1 MRKDISEYMKQI
13 QKDGLKPVYSEVA
26 RMFNCDYRT
35 VKGYYEHPE
44 KEIQRAKKPS
54 KLDSYKQ
61 IIDDK
66 LDIKCSYYSIYK
78 FIEKHGYTG
87 KYSILADYCHNRKE
101 EEIKKATIRF
111 ETNPGLQAQVDWKE
125 EMTLH
130 TRNGESV
137 TFNIFLTLLGY
148 SRKKYIELTL
158 DRAQDTLMSAMV
170 RSFEYFGGVPKEILF
185 DNMKTVVDQS
195 KTEYSKAV
203 INERFYQFSKD
214 IGFEVWACRP
224 YRPQTKGKVEALART
239 MERLRPY
246 DYEFDTIDELDEIIR
261 DFLEDLNNEVSKAT
275 NQIPN
280 VMAEK
285 EKEYLHFLPAKETID
300 TYLTIPPKRKVSKE
314 SMVVYNKRKYS
325 LPTNYIGKTVQI
337 KEEKP
342 YLYILFNGII
352 VATHEISKKT
362 INYQK
367 DHMVEILK
375 SDAMKR
381 RTDEEIEEVA
391 RRNLEIYDSLGG

>member
-1 MRKDISEYMKQI
+1 MRKDIFEYMKQL
-13 QKDGLKPVYSEVA
+13 QKEGIKPKYSEIA
-26 RMFNCDYRT
+26 RMYNCDYRT
-35 VKGYYEHPE
+35 VKGYYENTE
-44 KEIQRAKKPS
+44 KEKERKQKPS

-61 IIDDK
+61 TIDDK
-66 LDIKCSYYSIYK
+66 MDRKCSYYSIYK
-78 FIEKHGYTG
+78 FIEKQGYEG
-87 KYSILADYCHNRKE
+87 KYTILADYCRKRKDE
-101 EEIKKATIRF
+101 ETKKATIRF

-130 TRNGESV
+130 TKSGDSI

-158 DRAQDTLMSAMV
+158 DRAQDTLMSAMI

-195 KTEYSKAV
+195 KTEYSKPV

-214 IGFEVWACRP
+214 MGFEVWACRA

-246 DYEFDTIDELDEIIR
+246 DYEFEDIDELDEIIKG
-261 DFLEDLNNEVSKAT
+261 FLEDLNNEVSKAT
-275 NQIPN
+275 NQVPN
-280 VMAEK
+280 LMAEK
-285 EKEYLHFLPAKETID
+285 EKEYLHYLPNKETLD
-300 TYLTIPPKRKVSKE
+300 TYLKIPPQRKVSKE

-325 LPTNYIGKTVQI
+325 LPTNYIGKIVQI

-342 YLYILFNGII
+342 YLYILYNGII
-352 VATHEISKKT
+352 IATHMLSTKPF
-362 INYQK
+362 NYQ
-367 DHMVEILK
+367 HEHIIQILK

-381 RTDEEIEEVA
+381 RTEDEIEEVA

>member
-1 MRKDISEYMKQI
+1 MRKDISEYMKQL
-13 QKDGLKPVYSEVA
+13 QKDGLKPNYSEVA

-44 KEIQRAKKPS
+44 KDSVRVKKPS
-54 KLDSYKQ
+54 KLDPYKQ

-66 LDIKCSYYSIYK
+66 LALKCSYYSIYK
-78 FIEKHGYTG
+78 FIEKQGYPG
-87 KYSILADYCHNRKE
+87 KYSILADYCHKRKE
-101 EEIKKATIRF
+101 EERKKATIRF

-130 TRNGESV
+130 NRIGIPV
-137 TFNIFLTLLGY
+137 TFNIFLILLGY

-158 DRAQDTLMSAMV
+158 DRAQDTLMSAMI
-170 RSFEYFGGVPKEILF
+170 RAFIYFGGVPKEILF
-185 DNMKTVVDQS
+185 DNMRTVVDQS
-195 KTEYSKAV
+195 KTEYSKPV

-214 IGFEVWACRP
+214 VGFEVWACRP
-224 YRPQTKGKVEALART
+224 YRPQTKGKVEALAKT

-246 DYEFDTIDELDEIIR
+246 DYEFDDVDELDEIIR
-261 DFLEDLNNEVSKAT
+261 DLLEDLNNEVSNAT

-285 EKEYLHFLPAKETID
+285 EKEYLHFLPTKETTD

-325 LPTNYIGKTVQI
+325 LPTNYIGKIVQI

-342 YLYILFNGII
+342 YLYIMFNGSV
-352 VATHEISKKT
+352 VAKHQLSTKPF
-362 INYQK
+362 NYQK
-367 DHMVEILK
+367 DHMIEILK

-381 RTDEEIEEVA
+381 RTNDEIEDVA
-391 RRNLEIYDSLGG
+391 RKNLEIYDSLGG

>member
-1 MRKDISEYMKQI
+1 
-13 QKDGLKPVYSEVA
+13 
-26 RMFNCDYRT
+26 
-35 VKGYYEHPE
+35 
-44 KEIQRAKKPS
+44 
-54 KLDSYKQ
+54 
-61 IIDDK
+61 
-66 LDIKCSYYSIYK
+66 
-78 FIEKHGYTG
+78 
-87 KYSILADYCHNRKE
+87 
-101 EEIKKATIRF
+101 
-111 ETNPGLQAQVDWKE
+111 
-125 EMTLH
+125 
-130 TRNGESV
+130 
-137 TFNIFLTLLGY
+137 
-148 SRKKYIELTL
+148 
-158 DRAQDTLMSAMV
+158 MSAMV